1 MKIVAI
7 IQARCGSRRLP
18 EKHLQEVL
26 GKPIIWYLIK
36 RLKKIKL
43 LNEIV
48 LATTKLKE
56 DLKLIKIAKQLKIKF
71 FQGSE
76 HDVLGRVTEAAKKF
90 KADLIFDVSGD
101 CPLIDPEIAEQAIKT
116 FLENKKLDFLSTHWI
131 LSYPDGLNVSLVTK
145 DFLIKSNRMVTNK
158 IDRDGLYALMFKYP
172 QKFKTLFMIAPKQ
185 LRRPNISLL
194 LDEYKD
200 FLFLKEILSK
210 LIKKRGIYFSCF
222 DIIQLLE
229 NNKKLKKINFE
240 VKRNSKPIKI
250 VH

>member
-18 EKHLQEVL
+18 EKHLQQVL

-56 DLKLIKIAKQLKIKF
+56 DTKLVKVAKELKIKVF
-71 FQGSE
+71 RGSE
-76 HDVLGRVTEAAKKF
+76 HDVLGRVSEAAKKYR
-90 KADLIFDVSGD
+90 ADLIFDVSGD
-101 CPLIDPEIAEQAIKT
+101 CPLIDPEIADQAIKT
-116 FLENKKLDFLSTHWI
+116 FLENKNIDFLSTHWI
-131 LSYPDGLNVSLVTK
+131 LSYPDGLNVSLINK
-145 DFLIKSNRMVTNK
+145 KFLIKSDKIVKSK
-158 IDRDGLYALMFKYP
+158 IDRDGLYALMFKN
-172 QKFKTLFMIAPKQ
+172 QKKFKTLFMIAPKQ

-194 LDEYKD
+194 LDTYKD
-200 FLFLKEILSK
+200 FLFLKEILTR
-210 LIKKRGIYFSCF
+210 LVKKKGIYFSCF
-222 DIIQLLE
+222 DIIKLLDK
-229 NNKKLKKINFE
+229 NKKLKKINIK

-250 VH
+250 VN